1 MRFLYILFI
10 THVHLFVNNNLC
22 IVKIQIIC
30 YDFNNKLATLGIQY
44 NVCTAAA
51 VCVHVC
57 VDELGYILSIYCN
70 ANLGTS
76 IMIKFIHKLVYGSI
90 CNLW

>member
-1 MRFLYILFI
+1 MRLLYTLFI

-30 YDFNNKLATLGIQY
+30 YDFNNELATLGIQY

-57 VDELGYILSIYCN
+57 VVGVHFQYNI
-70 ANLGTS
+70 
-76 IMIKFIHKLVYGSI
+76 V
-90 CNLW
+90 

>member
-1 MRFLYILFI
+1 MRLLYTLFI

-22 IVKIQIIC
+22 VVKIRIIC
-30 YDFNNKLATLGIQY
+30 YDFNNELATLGIQY

-51 VCVHVC
+51 AWVHVYVC
-57 VDELGYILSIYCN
+57 GGAGAHFRYILQCLLKNIYN
-70 ANLGTS
+70 DQ
-76 IMIKFIHKLVYGSI
+76 KLVYGSI

>member
-1 MRFLYILFI
+1 MRFLYTLFI

-30 YDFNNKLATLGIQY
+30 YDFNNELATLGIQY

-51 VCVHVC
+51 AWVHVC
-57 VDELGYILSIYCN
+57 VEGLGHIFGIYCN
-70 ANLGTS
+70 AYLRTF
-76 IMIKFIHKLVYGSI
+76 IMIK
-90 CNLW
+90 N